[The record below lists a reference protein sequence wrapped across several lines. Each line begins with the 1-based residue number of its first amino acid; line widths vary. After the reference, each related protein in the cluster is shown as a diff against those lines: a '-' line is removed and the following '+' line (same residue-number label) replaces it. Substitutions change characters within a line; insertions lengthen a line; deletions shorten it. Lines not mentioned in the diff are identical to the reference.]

1 MQTRWQSMVE
11 AFLNTLTGY
20 IISVV
25 AQVLIFP
32 HYGIHL
38 GLGENMQIVAIF
50 TFISIVR
57 SYFWRRLFNHLHRPK
72 GLGDHHGRD
81 QVHHG

>member
-1 MQTRWQSMVE
+1 MVE

-32 HYGIHL
+32 HYGVHL

-57 SYFWRRLFNHLHRPK
+57 SYFWRRFFNHRHRPK
-72 GLGDHHGRD
+72 TV
-81 QVHHG
+81 QVSE

>member
-50 TFISIVR
+50 TAISIVR
-57 SYFWRRLFNHLHRPK
+57 SYFWRRFFNRRHRPK
-72 GLGDHHGRD
+72 GL
-81 QVHHG
+81 VANSNS